1 MGKLIESFY
10 ISRFCFFSFHRWS
23 QQEKEEENRGDR
35 KHFLRSLCLATYG
48 TTWKSYRYG
57 SWGARIASAEW
68 IAGNATKLIR
78 DNCIVIFFFCN
89 CYVEI
94 VGTFRC
100 GQSRYPICKFNRAT
114 NKSVIRRW
122 IHLRKLKILTA
133 VQPEILSKG

>member
-78 DNCIVIFFFCN
+78 DNCIVIFFS
-89 CYVEI
+89 VI
-94 VGTFRC
+94 VTWKLLVFLGVANRDTQFASSTEQPTNLSSDAEFTFAN
-100 GQSRYPICKFNRAT
+100 SRY
-114 NKSVIRRW
+114 
-122 IHLRKLKILTA
+122 
-133 VQPEILSKG
+133 